1 MGNHRR
7 YELDGLSAPAL
18 ALLIERHFVDQWPL
32 EVTAGGRRFI
42 QQAPEQNVYRRALLG
57 DDSGITVKVKL
68 HTERRSQDPARTVP
82 PTDGAR

>member
-18 ALLIERHFVDQWPL
+18 ALLIEHHFVDQWPL

-42 QQAPEQNVYRRALLG
+42 YSAPEQNVYRRALLG
-57 DDSGITVKVKL
+57 DDSGITVK
-68 HTERRSQDPARTVP
+68 TGT
-82 PTDGAR
+82 G